1 MGTGAIITMKKSK
14 IIILYH
20 SGAGSTRVICE
31 IYQEVLNEYEVDLQA
46 IRMISNYKALEKYD
60 FIIFAFP
67 TYHCSPSKSML
78 QFIANMPSFHQP
90 KRAFVFTTCGLY
102 SGNSLRKFINEI
114 TKKNIVSTG
123 YAVYRSPATDAALL
137 LPAMPFYYTYE
148 KKLAVKIKEDIKRI
162 EDSLNDET
170 ISQKRPKCSLLAVVN
185 YPNEILGKLY
195 KHKLKI
201 NDECVACNN
210 CVNICERKCWVSDS
224 KYPIYHGENCEFC
237 FRCIHHCPKGA
248 IVISK
253 RTKNKQKLNT
263 SFYNNLKQQIMN
275 ELSE

>member
-1 MGTGAIITMKKSK
+1 MGIGAVITMKKSK

-31 IYQEVLNEYEVDLQA
+31 IYQEVLNKYEVDLQA
-46 IRMISNYKALEKYD
+46 TRVISDYKALEKYD

-78 QFIANMPSFHQP
+78 QFIADMPSFHQP
-90 KRAFVFTTCGLY
+90 KKAYIVTTCGLY
-102 SGNSLRKFINEI
+102 SGNSLKKFINEAA
-114 TKKNIVSTG
+114 KKNIVSTG
-123 YAVYRSPATDAALL
+123 YAVYRSPATDASLL
-137 LPAMPFYYTYE
+137 LPSLPFYYTYE
-148 KKLAVKIKEDIKRI
+148 KKIAIKIKEDIKRI
-162 EDSLNDET
+162 EDNIESDT
-170 ISQKRPKCSLLAVVN
+170 INQKTPKYSLLAIMN

-201 NDECVACNN
+201 NNECVACNH

-224 KYPIYHGENCEFC
+224 KYPKYHGDNCEFC
-237 FRCIHHCPKGA
+237 FRCIHQCPKGA
-248 IVISK
+248 IIISNK
-253 RTKNKQKLNT
+253 TKNRTKLTT
-263 SFYNNLKQQIMN
+263 SFYNNLKQQIMK